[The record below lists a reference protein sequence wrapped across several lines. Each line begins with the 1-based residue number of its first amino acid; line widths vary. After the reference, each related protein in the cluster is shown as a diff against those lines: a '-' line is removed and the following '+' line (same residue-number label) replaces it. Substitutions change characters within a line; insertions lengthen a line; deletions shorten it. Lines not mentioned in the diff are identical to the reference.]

1 MRERWQTS
9 EISWKKTQYLM
20 NTLYII
26 KVLPAAFWHQIG
38 GKERDR
44 EEEEQDGGKWSVI
57 EMPQQILVIHLCST
71 FVLSHSFFVHRSVPH
86 PVPSLRFLVFYFYFL
101 INPLLFLPS
110 PPDKSITFDF
120 LALPSS
126 LTHLFSSHLP
136 EPLSSS
142 HPSQSPSNLPI
153 STFPSLASL
162 FWTFKDISVMNRTT
176 KII

>member
-1 MRERWQTS
+1 MRVYSHSYLLVSFCTNNSSGLMVRERWQTS

-71 FVLSHSFFVHRSVPH
+71 FILSHSFFVHRSVPH

-110 PPDKSITFDF
+110 PPDKSLTFDF

-126 LTHLFSSHLP
+126 LTHH
-136 EPLSSS
+136 PLLL
-142 HPSQSPSNLPI
+142 SPP
-153 STFPSLASL
+153 
-162 FWTFKDISVMNRTT
+162 
-176 KII
+176 